1 MVRRISKDKTKNMR
15 HTFEHRRQKPIPLSA
30 FLIRQAQYLLSA
42 FLLLAFG
49 LGIGVIGYHEF
60 ESMSWLDSFL
70 NAAMILGGMGP
81 VDVLHTQAG
90 KLFASMYALFSGL
103 MFLVAAG
110 LFFSPLVHRLL
121 HKFHFEADG
130 NGNDT

>member
-1 MVRRISKDKTKNMR
+1 MR
-15 HTFEHRRQKPIPLSA
+15 HTFENRQQKPIPLNA
-30 FLIRQAQYLLSA
+30 FLIRQGQYLFSA
-42 FLLLAFG
+42 FLLLAIG

-60 ESMSWLDSFL
+60 ESMSWLDAFL

-90 KLFASMYALFSGL
+90 KIFAGSYALFSGL

-121 HKFHFEADG
+121 HKFHFDAD
-130 NGNDT
+130 NEKNDN

>member
-1 MVRRISKDKTKNMR
+1 MR
-15 HTFEHRRQKPIPLSA
+15 HPFEHRQQKPIPFST
-30 FLIRQAQYLLSA
+30 FLVRQAQYLFSA
-42 FLLLAFG
+42 FLLLAIG

-60 ESMSWLDSFL
+60 ESMSWLDAFL

-90 KLFASMYALFSGL
+90 KLFAGLYALFSGL

-121 HKFHFEADG
+121 HKFHFEPE
-130 NGNDT
+130 DTNSE

>member
-1 MVRRISKDKTKNMR
+1 MR
-15 HTFEHRRQKPIPLSA
+15 HTFEHRHQKPIPFGA
-30 FLIRQAQYLLSA
+30 FLIRQGQYLFSA

-49 LGIGVIGYHEF
+49 LGIGVLGYHEF
-60 ESMSWLDSFL
+60 EAMSWLDSFL

-90 KLFASMYALFSGL
+90 KLFAGTYALFSGL

-121 HKFHFEADG
+121 HKFHFDAEDVK
-130 NGNDT
+130 NDK

>member
-1 MVRRISKDKTKNMR
+1 MRRI
-15 HTFEHRRQKPIPLSA
+15 FEHRHQKPIPLSA

-70 NAAMILGGMGP
+70 NASMILGGMGP

-90 KLFASMYALFSGL
+90 KLFAGLYALFSGL

-121 HKFHFEADG
+121 HKFHFDAEQDKG
-130 NGNDT
+130 GS

>member
-1 MVRRISKDKTKNMR
+1 MRR
-15 HTFEHRRQKPIPLSA
+15 TFEHRHQKPIPLSA

-60 ESMSWLDSFL
+60 ESMNWIDSFL
-70 NAAMILGGMGP
+70 NASMILGGMGP

-90 KLFASMYALFSGL
+90 KLFAGVYALFSGL

-110 LFFSPLVHRLL
+110 LFLAPWCIACYINFILRLN
-121 HKFHFEADG
+121 KIRIVVSFR
-130 NGNDT
+130 N